1 MPPALASSAAPVC
14 RPAADNAPAPLRHA
28 WPHHPPPAT
37 PPAAGLR
44 RSAPDRRRGRLRPA
58 PAPPRL
64 RAPFSVRRHRGPL
77 GADWLGSISGDRG
90 GRGTGI
96 LLQPTSRAGP
106 RAPWLRAPGTTFC
119 NLTPSSRAHSPESVP
134 LDVGFAIPS

>member
-1 MPPALASSAAPVC
+1 MPPALASRAAPVC
-14 RPAADNAPAPLRHA
+14 RPAADNAPATLRHA
-28 WPHHPPPAT
+28 RPRHPPPAT

-77 GADWLGSISGDRG
+77 GADWLGSISGDHG

-106 RAPWLRAPGTTFC
+106 RAPVASG
-119 NLTPSSRAHSPESVP
+119 SRDNFLQLNPFFTRPLSEFVP